1 MYSNVLLRFLSPPS
15 AAGGTTDTRRA
26 VWHAHGGP
34 ARPDCAGTD
43 FKFVMACV
51 AFMMA
56 GAEAA
61 AETQAKDP
69 DNGGAGR
76 RPDAEASPVKDKTSY
91 DVIIIGGGPAGY
103 TAGIYCSRGG
113 YDTLILTGILPGGQL
128 VNTTDVENYPGFRA
142 GIMGPDLMN
151 DMREQCARMG
161 TTILDHE
168 VTNVDFRGRPLRV
181 LTGSAE
187 YEARAIIIATGATPK
202 KLGLEGEQTFG
213 GRGVSYCATCDGPFF
228 RGQPIAV
235 VGGGDTA
242 IEEATFLTK
251 FGTEVH
257 LIHRRDELRASK
269 AMQDRAFANEKIVF
283 HWDSEV
289 SDIKGDENKVRQ
301 IVVRN
306 RKTGA
311 EDTLDVGALF
321 VAIGHKP
328 NTDLF
333 EGQVELDARKYVVL
347 KGDGQRTSAKGVF
360 AAGDVHDATYR
371 QAVTAAGFGCMAALD
386 TDEYI
391 SGGADAPGNAAN

>member
-1 MYSNVLLRFLSPPS
+1 MDGAESAVRSILRARGRP
-15 AAGGTTDTRRA
+15 ACGGR
-26 VWHAHGGP
+26 
-34 ARPDCAGTD
+34 AGTD
-43 FKFVMACV
+43 FKFVMARV
-51 AFMMA
+51 SFMMA

-61 AETQAKDP
+61 AESQASGSD
-69 DNGGAGR
+69 DGAGGAGR
-76 RPDAEASPVKDKTSY
+76 KPDAGAGPAKDKTSY
-91 DVIIIGGGPAGY
+91 DVVIIGGGPAGY

-113 YDTLILTGILPGGQL
+113 YDTLLLSGILPGGQL
-128 VNTTDVENYPGFRA
+128 VNTTDVENYPGFKS
-142 GIMGPDLMN
+142 GVMGPDLMI

-168 VTNVDFRGRPLRV
+168 VTNVDFRGSPLRV

-187 YEARAIIIATGATPK
+187 YEARAIIIATGATPR

-269 AMQDRAFANEKIVF
+269 AMQARVFANKKMVF

-289 SDIKGDENKVRQ
+289 TDIKGDENKARQ
-301 IVVRN
+301 IVLRN
-306 RKTGA
+306 IKTGA

-333 EGQVELDARKYVVL
+333 EGQVDLDAKKYVAL
-347 KGDGQRTSAKGVF
+347 KGVGQSTSAKGVF
-360 AAGDVHDATYR
+360 AAGDVHDASYR

-386 TDEYI
+386 VDEYL
-391 SGGADAPGNAAN
+391 SGGDGNGA